1 MTIEYQ
7 NQASFF
13 KPRYADRYAEGNF
26 KVVAEGKVSGET
38 REAQSILVKTK
49 TKEGKDI
56 FRVYAEVGA
65 VFPNDTWTD
74 GGQNPKY
81 TGSITVNDHEQRLAL
96 WENHKDTIGKYLKG
110 KVTDKQEQAPQPS
123 AAAGSSAIED
133 DGVPF

>member
-38 REAQSILVKTK
+38 REAQSILVKTT
-49 TKEGKDI
+49 TKDGKDI
-56 FRVYAEVGA
+56 FRVYAEIG
-65 VFPNDTWTD
+65 
-74 GGQNPKY
+74 
-81 TGSITVNDHEQRLAL
+81 HEQRLAL
-96 WENHKDTIGKYLKG
+96 LENHKDTIGKYLKG

>member
-110 KVTDKQEQAPQPS
+110 KVTDKQEQAPPP